1 MVEDPSELRNIIDET
16 DWLALK
22 GSSKSLFDLDTP
34 DMLRGLV
41 SSDVREVEM
50 GLSHL
55 VFGLGDGVNVMPATV
70 PAVRYVLALLPRIPG
85 ETAMR
90 PRVSG
95 IRKPLRAHLLEWLGD
110 TADAVSDDSER
121 RFVDLAGFSPL
132 KYPASPWH
140 KVRQLRPQIFE
151 VVSAFLEDQ
160 DPVTRRKPSPPPSF
174 SCEAPNLRRTAML
187 SPCPPK
193 RFWTHHRIPPRGT
206 GQRAPLRNCGGLGLR
221 RQNSEPRPTRSCWS
235 DGLPPIGT
243 DRC

>member
-160 DPVTRRKPSPPPSF
+160 DPVTRREAIAAAVVLVRGTELAAHRDAVAVSTQAFLDASPDPAQRNWATSAL
-174 SCEAPNLRRTAML
+174 EELRR
-187 SPCPPK
+187 
-193 RFWTHHRIPPRGT
+193 
-206 GQRAPLRNCGGLGLR
+206 
-221 RQNSEPRPTRSCWS
+221 PRPSEAEQ
-235 DGLPPIGT
+235 
-243 DRC
+243 